1 MWELVLWWGGRKG
14 LEVPHPS
21 SIIQGGENGWR
32 RAAQKMAMRNAT
44 ATEALICSLQS
55 MGMWE
60 AHLGFRVTEG
70 VLMERDHPK

>member
-1 MWELVLWWGGRKG
+1 
-14 LEVPHPS
+14 
-21 SIIQGGENGWR
+21 
-32 RAAQKMAMRNAT
+32 MAMRNAT